1 MAEQKSSTAQVF
13 SADQSNGLPFGSAD
27 IQGMSL
33 SPTGALVIKLTD
45 GSSLQIDNFKELS
58 AQGAQIAL
66 ADGEVIDT
74 AKLLATLS
82 GATNAPANDRADGPA
97 VIVAAPGAGK
107 TVEITMADGTVYE
120 LSFDLDAQ
128 TTRVESNGDLVV
140 TFADGG
146 VLVLQGYSDA
156 VKGDNPPSLSLAD
169 GTVINGVDVLTMV
182 AKDAEADK
190 AAKVEPAS
198 GETDNVD
205 LAQLA
210 EQLAAVEPAA
220 GEAGSAGGSRGG
232 FGFQSAVD
240 SAPLDSPDAIG
251 PIGPTALQYNIPEF
265 KEDIFFEEGPAPT
278 PVAPPPPSL
287 EVGNSVVKEDGSVQ
301 LVILADSGTAS
312 GVNLVITVSGIPAGW
327 TVNPGLGT
335 YNSTTGTWTFTLLG
349 GGSTSQAPTLSPPA
363 QSDVDLPNLQVTAT
377 NISTSTG
384 LSSSSDGT
392 IDVTVDAVAD
402 APDIT
407 ANGGTEVE
415 GTPIALTV
423 NGVLGVDDFDGSE
436 SIDYYT
442 ISGVDP
448 ALFTLSAGV
457 DMGGGVW
464 KLTPADLVGLTI
476 NPLDNN
482 HHGTTTLTATVHTKD
497 TPNDGE
503 FDSTDNINQ
512 DSTTLN
518 VTWTP
523 VINPPS
529 ILVNGGVDNAQVKE
543 DNSVDVP
550 LTAALGTNPA
560 VGEYMV
566 VTVTG
571 IPSSWGFSAPVG
583 TYNAATGTWTY
594 TVPANS
600 DLSTTLTFSPPA
612 NSDIDLSGL
621 NATVVAFDPT
631 AGIQTAP
638 INDGFG
644 IIVDAVADPVTLNAS
659 DVSGNE
665 NTTMPIVLNSSLS
678 DLDGSEVIT
687 GYTIAGVPAGFT
699 LSAGSY
705 DAGTGLWTLTPAQ
718 IAGLTITS
726 PANHVGT
733 LTLDVT
739 VYSTENPVSDGE
751 FDTTDNNASA
761 TDSLTVTW
769 KPVVNP
775 PTIEVNNGVDDV
787 IVKEDGT
794 VFVKIVAALDP
805 AGSGNEILTVTVTG
819 IDPTWTLT
827 TGAAN
832 GTYNPATGT
841 WTITMPAGQNYNGG
855 LTFAPPAQSDLDL
868 TGLNATATAF
878 EPATGTSANANDAFQ
893 IITDAVADEPEIT
906 ANGGTAVEG
915 TPIALT
921 LNGML
926 QDDTFDGSESISHYT
941 ISGVLPGFTLSAGT
955 NLGGGVWQLTPAQL
969 AGLTITPPNSNFN
982 GTLPLTATVHTV
994 DTPNDVENDTGD
1006 NTNSD
1011 SAPLNVTWTPVIN
1024 PPSILA
1030 NGGVDNAQV
1039 KEDGTVDVP
1048 LTAALGTNPAVGEY
1062 MVVTVTGIP
1071 ASWGFSAPVGTYNAA
1086 TGTWTYTVPANS
1098 NLSTTLTFTP
1108 PAQSDVDLSGLV
1120 ATVVA
1125 FDPTAGIQTA
1135 PINDGFGIIVDAVAD
1150 APDIT
1155 ANGGTAAEGT
1165 PIALT
1170 LNGMLGVDNFDGS
1183 ESISHYTISGVLPG
1197 FTLSAGTNLG
1207 GGVWQLTP
1215 AQLAGLTITP
1225 PNSNFNGTLPLTATV
1240 HTVDTPNDVE
1250 NDTGDNTNSDSAP
1263 LSVTWTPGINPPT
1276 ILVNGGV
1283 DDAWVKEDGSVN
1295 VALVAN
1301 LGANADTD
1309 EYLVVTV
1316 TGIDASWGF
1325 SAPVGTYNAATGTWT
1340 YTVPAGQNLS
1350 TVMTFTP
1357 PADKDIDMT
1366 GLVATAV
1373 SKDTSTGQTS
1383 TPANDGFNVR
1393 TDAVIDEP
1401 NLSASNASGS
1411 DNTPIA
1417 LNIATSVGDTD
1428 GSEVITHLTITGV
1441 PSGATL
1447 SAGTYNAATDTWTLT
1462 PAQLAGLTMTPVRG
1476 TEGSYT
1482 LTVKTFAKEQNLSG
1496 LENDLSD
1503 NDATKQVTL
1512 NVTVTDDEP
1521 QNFNAPGKT
1530 VDETSLHTSPT
1541 VTVTNTLTANFGSDA
1556 PGSFGFAGAAPSG
1569 LFSNGVPVVVT
1580 LSGNTYTA
1588 MAGTD
1593 PIFTLSLNPATGT
1606 YTFNL
1611 TGVLDHPIA
1620 GNPNEPINLNFGVKA
1635 TDADGDV
1642 ANGTV
1647 TITVLDDAPTA
1658 HHDVNNFDILD
1669 GGTTGNV
1676 ITGLNADNVGAAD
1689 LGSQDVPNNVTAVS
1703 FGGTTVTV
1711 PATGEA
1717 TIEGDHGTLKIKA
1730 DGSYT
1735 YTVKAGPAPD
1745 QDYNVVMMLDVS
1757 GSMGDANDPSSKMAK
1772 LIDAVQNLMND
1783 FNAYPNGDINVHIVP
1798 FGTDS
1803 LTGQTFNVTDPSGL
1817 AAVLA
1822 YLNGLNTTG
1831 GFTNYEAPLADAAAW
1846 LASQPAGATNL
1857 SYFVSDGE
1865 PNRYIDSNGDVQS
1878 GNLSTIL
1885 SQLTGGDGSPEIS
1898 TLQGLGEVIAVGIG
1912 VNSSTLDNLDYIDTG
1927 ANAIDVQDPDDLS
1940 SALANASPIGG
1951 ATPGTDV
1958 FEYTLTDAD
1967 GDPSKATLTLTG
1979 EAPDVLPP
1987 TITVNNGVDDVI
1999 VKEDGSIFVSIVAA
2013 LDPAGPAGQVLTVK
2027 VTGINADWTITNANG
2042 TYNAG
2047 TGTWTITLPAGQN
2060 YNGGLTFKPKAN
2072 SDVDLSGLVATAT
2085 ATEPVTGLTASSND
2099 AFRVVTDAVA
2109 DAPNLVVSNTAGSDN
2124 GPIALNILTS
2134 VNDLDGSE
2142 SISSVVISGVP
2153 AGATLSAGTYNAA
2166 ADTWTLTPAQLSG
2179 LKLNP
2184 VRGTE
2189 GTITLTVKTTATET
2203 NLSGTEVD
2211 LTDNNATTTK
2221 TLTVTVTDDEP
2232 YDLSAPAKT
2241 LDESDM
2247 NGGSLSTTGT
2257 VTAAFGSD
2265 TPGTFA
2271 GTGTFSNSVG
2281 TLKSGGQ
2288 TVVVTFDGTSYTGKV
2303 GATTIFTLTMA
2314 SGGTYVFNL
2323 LGTLDHP
2330 NTSNHDDSIT
2340 LTFGFKATDSD
2351 GDVANSAVT
2360 IYVKDDGVD
2369 AINDTNALDVA
2380 IGHVSGNVLVND
2392 VKSEDDL
2399 NVVSAVKFGTT
2410 TTNVSATGETT
2421 IVATN
2426 GTLKIDADGN
2436 YTYTLKPGKTTPDD
2450 FTYTLKDGDGD
2461 TDTATLKFN
2470 VLEPVLLVG
2479 TNTDDKTGS
2488 TTDYVVGNGE
2498 GVITGGA
2505 ASDILI
2511 GDAGG
2516 SSMQNVDKDYNIVMM
2531 LDVSG
2536 SMGSNDRSGDRMYKL
2551 IQAVKNLVGDLDTYT
2566 GGDVIIHFV
2575 PFATNVGTERTFN
2588 LATDSLS
2595 SIYAYI
2601 ESLDGNGFTNYE
2613 APMQA
2618 AIEWMEDAA
2627 AANPD
2632 AERISYFV
2640 SDGAP
2645 NHYLNNSGQPV
2656 NAGDNSGGAARAM
2669 DEIRGDVQTPG
2680 GWNDDNTNEIA
2691 MLQAL
2696 SEVIGVGINLGA
2708 TSTNFGYIKEIDS
2721 DGVAINVNDSDDLSA
2736 ALQGSN
2742 PLNQLADL
2750 GDDVLVGG
2758 NGNDILFGDSVFT
2771 DDLALAQGLTTLKGA
2786 GWDVFAK
2793 LEAGQGTNAGWT
2805 RADTI
2810 DYIRTHGE
2818 ALAAESVTT
2827 TGDTR
2832 DGGNDTLNGGAGND
2846 LIFGQ
2851 EGNDTIDGG
2860 AGDDTLYGGSG
2871 ADTFLYQSMADGKDT
2886 VKDFD
2891 AAEGDRID
2899 LSDLLSGLG
2908 YNPTDDAINDFVF
2921 ARTESG
2927 KTILSIDTTGMGNA
2941 AGAQDIVVLE
2951 GVNATLNQLLTA
2963 GVVTDV

>member
-33 SPTGALVIKLTD
+33 SPVGALVIKLTD
-45 GSSLQIDNFKELS
+45 GSSLQIENFKELS

-82 GATNAPANDRADGPA
+82 GATSTPANDRADGPA

-128 TTRVESNGDLVV
+128 TTRVESNGDLVI

-156 VKGDNPPSLSLAD
+156 VKGDNPPSLTLAD

-182 AKDAEADK
+182 AKDAEAEK

-198 GETDNVD
+198 GQTDDVD

-220 GEAGSAGGSRGG
+220 GEAGGAGGSRGG

-301 LVILADSGTAS
+301 LVILADSGTAT
-312 GVNLVITVSGIPAGW
+312 GVNLVITVSGIPADW
-327 TVNPGLGT
+327 TVTPGLGT

-377 NISTSTG
+377 NISTTTG
-384 LSSSSDGT
+384 LSSSSNGT

-402 APDIT
+402 VP
-407 ANGGTEVE
+407 
-415 GTPIALTV
+415 TV
-423 NGVLGVDDFDGSE
+423 NGSDATGNEGVVLPVSINGALGVDNFDSSE
-436 SIDYYT
+436 SISHYI
-442 ISGVDP
+442 ISGVP
-448 ALFTLSAGV
+448 TGFTLSAGV
-457 DMGGGVW
+457 DQGGGVW
-464 KLTPADLVGLTI
+464 RLDPSDLAGLTI
-476 NPLDNN
+476 NPNN
-482 HHGTTTLTATVHTKD
+482 ANYFGTFDLNVTIHTVD
-497 TPNDGE
+497 TPTDGE
-503 FDSTDNINQ
+503 FDSTDN
-512 DSTTLN
+512 
-518 VTWTP
+518 
-523 VINPPS
+523 
-529 ILVNGGVDNAQVKE
+529 
-543 DNSVDVP
+543 
-550 LTAALGTNPA
+550 TN
-560 VGEYMV
+560 
-566 VTVTG
+566 
-571 IPSSWGFSAPVG
+571 
-583 TYNAATGTWTY
+583 
-594 TVPANS
+594 
-600 DLSTTLTFSPPA
+600 
-612 NSDIDLSGL
+612 
-621 NATVVAFDPT
+621 
-631 AGIQTAP
+631 
-638 INDGFG
+638 
-644 IIVDAVADPVTLNAS
+644 
-659 DVSGNE
+659 
-665 NTTMPIVLNSSLS
+665 
-678 DLDGSEVIT
+678 
-687 GYTIAGVPAGFT
+687 
-699 LSAGSY
+699 
-705 DAGTGLWTLTPAQ
+705 
-718 IAGLTITS
+718 
-726 PANHVGT
+726 
-733 LTLDVT
+733 
-739 VYSTENPVSDGE
+739 
-751 FDTTDNNASA
+751 SA
-761 TDSLTVTW
+761 TDKLTLTW
-769 KPVVNP
+769 KPEANP

-855 LTFAPPAQSDLDL
+855 LTFTPPAQSDLDL

-893 IITDAVADEPEIT
+893 IITDAVADAPDVT

-915 TPIALT
+915 TPIAISV
-921 LNGML
+921 NGML
-926 QDDTFDGSESISHYT
+926 GVDTDGSESISHYT
-941 ISGVLPGFTLSAGT
+941 ISGVDPGFTLSAGT

-982 GTLPLTATVHTV
+982 GTLNLTATVHTV

-1011 SAPLNVTWTPVIN
+1011 SAPLSVTWTPVIN

-1071 ASWGFSAPVGTYNAA
+1071 SSWGFSAPVGTYNAG

-1108 PAQSDVDLSGLV
+1108 PAESDVDLSGLN
-1120 ATVVA
+1120 ASVVA
-1125 FDPTAGIQTA
+1125 YDPAAGIQTA
-1135 PINDGFGIIVDAVAD
+1135 PVNDGFGIVVDAVAD
-1150 APDIT
+1150 KPDIT

-1170 LNGMLGVDNFDGS
+1170 LNGMLGSDNFDGS
-1183 ESISHYTISGVLPG
+1183 ESISHYTISGVDPG

-1207 GGVWQLTP
+1207 GGIWQLTP

-1225 PNSNFNGTLPLTATV
+1225 PNSNFNGTLNLTATV
-1240 HTVDTPNDVE
+1240 HTVDTPTDGE
-1250 NDTGDNTNSDSAP
+1250 FATGDNTNSDSAP
-1263 LSVTWTPGINPPT
+1263 LTVTWTPGINPPT
-1276 ILVNGGV
+1276 ILVNGGI

-1357 PADKDIDMT
+1357 PANKDIDMT

-1373 SKDTSTGQTS
+1373 SKDASSGQTS

-1541 VTVTNTLTANFGSDA
+1541 VTVSNTLTANFGSDA
-1556 PGSFGFAGAAPSG
+1556 PGSFGFTGTGPSG
-1569 LFSNGVPVVVT
+1569 LTSNGVPVVVT

-1588 MAGTD
+1588 VAGGD

-1658 HHDVNNFDILD
+1658 NHDINNFDILD

-1689 LGSQDVPNNVTAVS
+1689 LGSQDVPNKVTAVS

-1735 YTVKAGPAPD
+1735 YTVKTAPAPD

-1757 GSMGDANDPSSKMAK
+1757 GSMGNASDPSSKMAK

-1783 FNAYPNGDINVHIVP
+1783 FNAYPNGDIKVHIVP
-1798 FGTDS
+1798 FGTNS
-1803 LTGQTFNVTDPSGL
+1803 QAGHTFTVTDPSGL
-1817 AAVLA
+1817 TDVLA
-1822 YLNGLNTTG
+1822 YLEGLNSLTG
-1831 GFTNYEAPLADAAAW
+1831 SNQYTNYEAPLADAAAW
-1846 LASQPAGATNL
+1846 LAAQPAGATNI

-1865 PNRYIDSNGDVQS
+1865 PNRYIDSNGNVAS
-1878 GNLSTIL
+1878 GNLLTIL
-1885 SQLTGGDGSPEIS
+1885 NQLNGGDGSPEIS
-1898 TLQGLGEVIAVGIG
+1898 NLQNLGEVIAVGIG

-1967 GDPSKATLTLTG
+1967 GDPSKATLTLNG

-1999 VKEDGSIFVSIVAA
+1999 VKEDGSVFVSIVAA

-2047 TGTWTITLPAGQN
+2047 TGTWTITMPAGQN

-2085 ATEPVTGLTASSND
+2085 ATEPVTGLSASNND

-2109 DAPNLVVSNTAGSDN
+2109 DAPNLVVSNAAGSDN

-2134 VNDLDGSE
+2134 VNDLDTSE
-2142 SISSVVISGVP
+2142 TISSVVISGVP
-2153 AGATLSAGTYNAA
+2153 AGATLSAGVKQANG
-2166 ADTWTLTPAQLSG
+2166 DWVLTQSQLSG

-2189 GTITLTVKTTATET
+2189 GTFTLSVKSTATET
-2203 NLSGTEVD
+2203 NLSGVEVD
-2211 LTDNNATTTK
+2211 LSDNNASVTK

-2232 YDLSAPAKT
+2232 DDFVTPAKT
-2241 LDESDM
+2241 VDETNLVSGPVSV
-2247 NGGSLSTTGT
+2247 GGKM
-2257 VTAAFGSD
+2257 TADFGGD
-2265 TPGTFA
+2265 GPGTFGA
-2271 GTGTFSNSVG
+2271 TGAFASAM
-2281 TLKSGGQ
+2281 TLKSNG
-2288 TVVVTFDGTSYTGKV
+2288 VNVNVTLSGNTYTGKA
-2303 GATTIFTLTMA
+2303 GAETIFTLTVH
-2314 SGGTYVFNL
+2314 SDGTYSFNL

-2330 NTSNHDDSIT
+2330 NASNHNDAII
-2340 LTFGFKATDSD
+2340 LNFGVKATDADSD
-2351 GDVANSAVT
+2351 FTTGTLQITVL
-2360 IYVKDDGVD
+2360 DDGVTAHD
-2369 AINDTNALDVA
+2369 DVA
-2380 IGHVSGNVLVND
+2380 FVDAVIGVVNGTVVANDDFSQDESNTVTSVSFG
-2392 VKSEDDL
+2392 
-2399 NVVSAVKFGTT
+2399 GTT
-2410 TTNVSATGETT
+2410 VAVPAVGEAT
-2421 IVATN
+2421 IN
-2426 GTLKIDADGN
+2426 GANGVLKIKADGT
-2436 YTYTLKPGKTTPDD
+2436 YTYTLNAGSGTTTGTTSTLNLGSSDVSGTQLSITKNGVTISIGTPEYSGVAFGTDLTWVNHSTGAGIGIKGNGSDKVWSAGEKLVVNPADLASGLSIVLSDMANNAGDSMVFRVFLEDGSSTLKTVTITSGSALDRTFEIESTEFGGKMIDKVEIFTVQNSSKASSFLLKDVTVEYPGTSAGPDQ

-2461 TDTATLKFN
+2461 TDTA
-2470 VLEPVLLVG
+2470 VLSIDVLNPVLLVG
-2479 TNTDDKTGS
+2479 SNADDVSGS
-2488 TTDYVVGNGE
+2488 TTTYVVGNDD

-2505 ASDILI
+2505 SSDILI

-2536 SMGSNDRSGDRMYKL
+2536 SMGSNDRAGDRMYKL
-2551 IQAVKNLVGDLDTYT
+2551 IQAVNNLVGDLDQYT

-2575 PFATNVGTERTFN
+2575 PFATNVGNERTFN

-2632 AERISYFV
+2632 AERISYFI

-2645 NHYLNNSGQPV
+2645 NHYVDNNGTVREASWG
-2656 NAGDNSGGAARAM
+2656 AGEAM
-2669 DEIRGDVQTPG
+2669 DQIRGDADYGQPG
-2680 GWNDDNTNEIA
+2680 FGDNVRDDNTNEIA

-2736 ALQGSN
+2736 ALQGAS

-2771 DDLALAQGLTTLKGA
+2771 DDLALAQGLNTLKGA

-2810 DYIRTHGE
+2810 DYIRTHAE
-2818 ALAAESVTT
+2818 ALAAESTT
-2827 TGDTR
+2827 STGDTR

-2851 EGNDTIDGG
+2851 EGNDIINGG

-2871 ADTFLYQSMADGKDT
+2871 ADTFLYQSMSDGKDT
-2886 VKDFD
+2886 IKDFD
-2891 AAEGDRID
+2891 AAEGDRVD

-2908 YNPTDDAINDFVF
+2908 YNPAQDAINDFVF

-2927 KTILSIDTTGMGNA
+2927 KTILSIDATGMGNA
-2941 AGAQDIVVLE
+2941 SGAQDIVVLE

>member
-45 GSSLQIDNFKELS
+45 GSSLQIENFKELS

-82 GATNAPANDRADGPA
+82 GATNAPANDRADGQA

-128 TTRVESNGDLVV
+128 TTRVESNGDLVI

-182 AKDAEADK
+182 AKDVEAEK
-190 AAKVEPAS
+190 AAQVEPAS
-198 GETDNVD
+198 GQTDNVD

-220 GEAGSAGGSRGG
+220 GEAGGAGGSRGG

-287 EVGNSVVKEDGSVQ
+287 EVGDSVVKEDGSVQ
-301 LVILADSGTAS
+301 LVILADSGTAT
-312 GVNLVITVSGIPAGW
+312 GVNLVITVSGIPADW
-327 TVNPGLGT
+327 TVTPGLGT
-335 YNSTTGTWTFTLLG
+335 YDSTTGTWTFTLLG

-377 NISTSTG
+377 NISTTTG
-384 LSSSSDGT
+384 LSSSSNGT

-402 APDIT
+402 AP
-407 ANGGTEVE
+407 
-415 GTPIALTV
+415 TV
-423 NGVLGVDDFDGSE
+423 NGSDATGNEGVVLPVSINGALGVDNFDSSE
-436 SIDYYT
+436 SISHYI
-442 ISGVDP
+442 ISGVP
-448 ALFTLSAGV
+448 TGFTLSAGV
-457 DMGGGVW
+457 DQGGGVW
-464 KLTPADLVGLTI
+464 RLDPSDLAGLTI
-476 NPLDNN
+476 NPNDADYFGTFDLDVTI
-482 HHGTTTLTATVHTKD
+482 HTVD
-497 TPNDGE
+497 TPTDVE
-503 FDSTDNINQ
+503 FDSTDNINSAT
-512 DSTTLN
+512 DKLTL
-518 VTWTP
+518 TWKP
-523 VINPPS
+523 EANPPT
-529 ILVNGGVDNAQVKE
+529 IQVNGGVDDVVVKE
-543 DNSVDVP
+543 DKSVDV
-550 LTAALGTNPA
+550 
-560 VGEYMV
+560 
-566 VTVTG
+566 
-571 IPSSWGFSAPVG
+571 
-583 TYNAATGTWTY
+583 
-594 TVPANS
+594 
-600 DLSTTLTFSPPA
+600 D
-612 NSDIDLSGL
+612 
-621 NATVVAFDPT
+621 
-631 AGIQTAP
+631 
-638 INDGFG
+638 
-644 IIVDAVADPVTLNAS
+644 
-659 DVSGNE
+659 
-665 NTTMPIVLNSSLS
+665 
-678 DLDGSEVIT
+678 
-687 GYTIAGVPAGFT
+687 
-699 LSAGSY
+699 
-705 DAGTGLWTLTPAQ
+705 
-718 IAGLTITS
+718 
-726 PANHVGT
+726 
-733 LTLDVT
+733 
-739 VYSTENPVSDGE
+739 
-751 FDTTDNNASA
+751 
-761 TDSLTVTW
+761 
-769 KPVVNP
+769 
-775 PTIEVNNGVDDV
+775 
-787 IVKEDGT
+787 
-794 VFVKIVAALDP
+794 IVAALDP
-805 AGSGNEILTVTVTG
+805 LGSGNEVLTVTVTG
-819 IDPTWTLT
+819 IDPTWIVTDKNADGWVNL
-827 TGAAN
+827 G
-832 GTYNPATGT
+832 GGV
-841 WTITMPAGQNYNGG
+841 WQITMPAGQNYTGT
-855 LTFAPPAQSDLDL
+855 LTFTPPAQSDLDL

-893 IITDAVADEPEIT
+893 IITDAVADAPDVT
-906 ANGGTAVEG
+906 ANGGTEVEG
-915 TPIALT
+915 TPIAIT
-921 LNGML
+921 INGML
-926 QDDTFDGSESISHYT
+926 GVDTDGSESISHYT
-941 ISGVLPGFTLSAGT
+941 ISGVLPGFNLSAGL

-969 AGLTITPPNSNFN
+969 AGLTITPSSSNFN
-982 GTLPLTATVHTV
+982 GTLGLTATVHTV

-1039 KEDGTVDVP
+1039 KEDGTVGVDLV
-1048 LTAALGTNPAVGEY
+1048 ANLGANPAVGEY

-1071 ASWGFSAPVGTYNAA
+1071 SSWGFSAPVGTYNAA

-1098 NLSTTLTFTP
+1098 NLTTTLTFTP
-1108 PAQSDVDLSGLV
+1108 PAESDVDLSGLN
-1120 ATVVA
+1120 ASVVA

-1135 PINDGFGIIVDAVAD
+1135 PVNDGFGIIVDAVAD
-1150 APDIT
+1150 KPDIT

-1170 LNGMLGVDNFDGS
+1170 LNGMLGSDNFDGS
-1183 ESISHYTISGVLPG
+1183 ESISHYTISGVDPG

-1225 PNSNFNGTLPLTATV
+1225 PNSNFNGTLDLTATV
-1240 HTVDTPNDVE
+1240 HTVDTPTDGE
-1250 NDTGDNTNSDSAP
+1250 FATGDNTNSDSAP
-1263 LSVTWTPGINPPT
+1263 LTVTWTPGINPPS

-1301 LGANADTD
+1301 LGANADSD
-1309 EYLVVTV
+1309 EYMVVTV

-1357 PADKDIDMT
+1357 PANKDIDLT

-1373 SKDTSTGQTS
+1373 SKDVSSGQTS
-1383 TPANDGFNVR
+1383 APANDGFNVR
-1393 TDAVIDEP
+1393 TDAVIDAP

-1530 VDETSLHTSPT
+1530 VDETTLHTSPT

-1569 LFSNGVPVVVT
+1569 LTSNGVPVVVT

-1588 MAGTD
+1588 TAGGD

-1620 GNPNEPINLNFGVKA
+1620 GNPNEPINLNFGVTA

-1658 HHDVNNFDILD
+1658 HDDVNNFDILD

-1689 LGSQDVPNNVTAVS
+1689 LGSQDVPNKVTAVS

-1735 YTVKAGPAPD
+1735 YEVKAGPAPD

-1803 LTGQTFNVTDPSGL
+1803 LTGQTFNVTDASGL

-1822 YLNGLNTTG
+1822 YLEGLNTTG

-1846 LASQPAGATNL
+1846 LAAQPAGATNI

-1865 PNRYIDSNGDVQS
+1865 PNRYIDSNGNVAS

-1885 SQLTGGDGSPEIS
+1885 SQLNGGDGSPEIS

-1967 GDPSKATLTLTG
+1967 GDPSKATLTLNG

-1987 TITVNNGVDDVI
+1987 TITVNNGVDDAI
-1999 VKEDGSIFVSIVAA
+1999 VKEDGSVFVSIVAN

-2085 ATEPVTGLTASSND
+2085 ATEPVTGLTASNTD

-2109 DAPNLVVSNTAGSDN
+2109 DAPNLVVSNAAGSDN
-2124 GPIALNILTS
+2124 GAIALNILTS

-2142 SISSVVISGVP
+2142 TISSVVISGVP
-2153 AGATLSAGTYNAA
+2153 ADATLSAGVKQSNGDWVLTKAQLMGLA
-2166 ADTWTLTPAQLSG
+2166 ITPA
-2179 LKLNP
+2179 
-2184 VRGTE
+2184 RGSE
-2189 GTITLTVKTTATET
+2189 GTFTLTVKSTATET
-2203 NLSGTEVD
+2203 NLAGVEVD
-2211 LTDNNATTTK
+2211 LTDNNASITK

-2232 YDLSAPAKT
+2232 QNFSAPAKSVDETNMAATGSTSVSGT
-2241 LDESDM
+2241 LSA
-2247 NGGSLSTTGT
+2247 NFGT
-2257 VTAAFGSD
+2257 DAPGAFG
-2265 TPGTFA
+2265 A
-2271 GTGTFSNSVG
+2271 TGTFNGPTGLTSGGVPVIVTLSGNTYTGMAGTEPVFTLSVG
-2281 TLKSGGQ
+2281 SNG
-2288 TVVVTFDGTSYTGKV
+2288 SYT
-2303 GATTIFTLTMA
+2303 
-2314 SGGTYVFNL
+2314 FNL
-2323 LGTLDHP
+2323 TGTLDHP
-2330 NTSNHDDSIT
+2330 NTSNHNDSLI
-2340 LTFGFKATDSD
+2340 LNFGVKATDAD
-2351 GDVANSAVT
+2351 GDTATATVQINVL
-2360 IYVKDDGVD
+2360 DDGLTARDDMATVD
-2369 AINDTNALDVA
+2369 IATGVTTGTVVTNDSFSQDAPNKVTA
-2380 IGHVSGNVLVND
+2380 VSFG
-2392 VKSEDDL
+2392 
-2399 NVVSAVKFGTT
+2399 GTT
-2410 TTNVSATGETT
+2410 VAVPATGEAT
-2421 IVATN
+2421 IN
-2426 GTLKIDADGN
+2426 GDHGTLKIKADGT
-2436 YTYTLKPGKTTPDD
+2436 YTYTLSPYPGVGAPATQVALLSDATTGVTVQVLASQTASGVEFTVKLLSGTADLNGFFLDVDGNGGPIFSIGESGNNMSGTSGFDYAQVLGTVGGGD
-2450 FTYTLKDGDGD
+2450 PAVTQSTFTIAGLTLADVDGGKIGIRATSSGSGGSQSLKLVGDSDVSTGDTQDQFTYTLKDFDGD
-2461 TDTATLKFN
+2461 SDTA
-2470 VLEPVLLVG
+2470 VLTINSQAPVAPVLLVG
-2479 TNTDDKTGS
+2479 TNADDKTGS
-2488 TTDYVVGNGE
+2488 TTDYVVGNDE

-2516 SSMQNVDKDYNIVMM
+2516 SSMQNVNKDYNIVMM

-2551 IQAVKNLVGDLDTYT
+2551 IQAVKNLVGDLDQYT

-2632 AERISYFV
+2632 AERISYFI

-2645 NHYLNNSGQPV
+2645 NHYVDNNGTVREASWGADEAMDQIRGSADYGQV
-2656 NAGDNSGGAARAM
+2656 GYGDNVR
-2669 DEIRGDVQTPG
+2669 
-2680 GWNDDNTNEIA
+2680 DDNTNEIA

-2736 ALQGSN
+2736 ALQGAS

-2771 DDLALAQGLTTLKGA
+2771 DDLALAQGLSTLKGA

-2810 DYIRTHGE
+2810 DYIRTHAE
-2818 ALAAESVTT
+2818 ALATESVTS

-2832 DGGNDTLNGGAGND
+2832 DGGDDTLNGGAGND

-2851 EGNDTIDGG
+2851 EGNDTINGG

-2886 VKDFD
+2886 IKDFD
-2891 AAEGDRID
+2891 AAEGDRVD

-2908 YNPTDDAINDFVF
+2908 YNPAQDAINDFVF

-2941 AGAQDIVVLE
+2941 AGAQDIVVLD

>member
-33 SPTGALVIKLTD
+33 SPVGALVIKLTD
-45 GSSLQIDNFKELS
+45 GSSLQIENFKELS

-82 GATNAPANDRADGPA
+82 GATNVPANDRADGQA

-128 TTRVESNGDLVV
+128 TTRVESNGDLVI

-190 AAKVEPAS
+190 AAQVEPAS
-198 GETDNVD
+198 GQTDDVD

-220 GEAGSAGGSRGG
+220 GEAGGAGGSRGG

-265 KEDIFFEEGPAPT
+265 KEDIFFEEGPTPT

-301 LVILADSGTAS
+301 LVILADSGTAA
-312 GVNLVITVSGIPAGW
+312 GVNLVITVSGIPADW
-327 TVNPGLGT
+327 TVTPGLGT

-377 NISTSTG
+377 NVSTSTG
-384 LSSSSDGT
+384 LSSNSNGT
-392 IDVTVDAVAD
+392 IDVIVDAVAD
-402 APDIT
+402 VP
-407 ANGGTEVE
+407 
-415 GTPIALTV
+415 TV
-423 NGVLGVDDFDGSE
+423 NGSDATGNEGVVLPVSINGALGVDNFDASE
-436 SIDYYT
+436 SISHYT
-442 ISGVDP
+442 ISGVP
-448 ALFTLSAGV
+448 TGFTLSAGV
-457 DMGGGVW
+457 DQGGGVW
-464 KLTPADLVGLTI
+464 RLDPSDLAGLTI
-476 NPLDNN
+476 NPNN
-482 HHGTTTLTATVHTKD
+482 ADYFGTFDLTVTIHTVD
-497 TPNDGE
+497 TPTDSE
-503 FDSTDNINQ
+503 FDSTDN
-512 DSTTLN
+512 
-518 VTWTP
+518 
-523 VINPPS
+523 
-529 ILVNGGVDNAQVKE
+529 
-543 DNSVDVP
+543 
-550 LTAALGTNPA
+550 TN
-560 VGEYMV
+560 
-566 VTVTG
+566 
-571 IPSSWGFSAPVG
+571 
-583 TYNAATGTWTY
+583 
-594 TVPANS
+594 
-600 DLSTTLTFSPPA
+600 
-612 NSDIDLSGL
+612 
-621 NATVVAFDPT
+621 
-631 AGIQTAP
+631 
-638 INDGFG
+638 
-644 IIVDAVADPVTLNAS
+644 
-659 DVSGNE
+659 
-665 NTTMPIVLNSSLS
+665 
-678 DLDGSEVIT
+678 
-687 GYTIAGVPAGFT
+687 
-699 LSAGSY
+699 
-705 DAGTGLWTLTPAQ
+705 
-718 IAGLTITS
+718 
-726 PANHVGT
+726 
-733 LTLDVT
+733 
-739 VYSTENPVSDGE
+739 
-751 FDTTDNNASA
+751 SA
-761 TDSLTVTW
+761 TDKLTLTW
-769 KPVVNP
+769 KPEANP

-787 IVKEDGT
+787 IVKEDGS

-805 AGSGNEILTVTVTG
+805 AGSGNEVLTVTVTG

-832 GTYNPATGT
+832 GTYNAATGT

-855 LTFAPPAQSDLDL
+855 LTFTPPAQSDLDL
-868 TGLNATATAF
+868 SGLNATATAF

-893 IITDAVADEPEIT
+893 IITDAVADAPDVT

-915 TPIALT
+915 TPIAISV
-921 LNGML
+921 NGML
-926 QDDTFDGSESISHYT
+926 GVDTDGSESISHYT
-941 ISGVLPGFTLSAGT
+941 ISGVDPGFTLSAGT

-982 GTLPLTATVHTV
+982 GTLNLTATVHTV

-1011 SAPLNVTWTPVIN
+1011 SAPLSVTWTPVIN

-1071 ASWGFSAPVGTYNAA
+1071 SSWGFSAPVGTYNAG

-1108 PAQSDVDLSGLV
+1108 PAESDVDLSGLN
-1120 ATVVA
+1120 ASVVA
-1125 FDPTAGIQTA
+1125 YDPAAGIQTA
-1135 PINDGFGIIVDAVAD
+1135 PVNDGFGIVVDAVAD
-1150 APDIT
+1150 KPDIT

-1170 LNGMLGVDNFDGS
+1170 LNGMLGSDNFDGS
-1183 ESISHYTISGVLPG
+1183 ESISHYTISGVDPG

-1207 GGVWQLTP
+1207 GGIWQLTP

-1225 PNSNFNGTLPLTATV
+1225 PNSNFNGTLNLTATV
-1240 HTVDTPNDVE
+1240 HTVDTPTDGE
-1250 NDTGDNTNSDSAP
+1250 FATGDNTNSDSAP
-1263 LSVTWTPGINPPT
+1263 LTVTWTPGINPPT
-1276 ILVNGGV
+1276 ILVNGGI

-1357 PADKDIDMT
+1357 PANKDIDMT

-1373 SKDTSTGQTS
+1373 SKDASSGQTS

-1462 PAQLAGLTMTPVRG
+1462 PAQLAGLTMIPVRG

-1556 PGSFGFAGAAPSG
+1556 PGSFGFTGTGPSG
-1569 LFSNGVPVVVT
+1569 LTSNGVPVVVT

-1588 MAGTD
+1588 VAGGD

-1658 HHDVNNFDILD
+1658 NHDVNNFDILD

-1689 LGSQDVPNNVTAVS
+1689 LGSQDVPNKVTAVS

-1711 PATGEA
+1711 PSTGEA

-1735 YTVKAGPAPD
+1735 YTVKTAPAPD

-1803 LTGQTFNVTDPSGL
+1803 LTGQTFNVTDASGL

-1822 YLNGLNTTG
+1822 YLEGLNTTG

-1846 LASQPAGATNL
+1846 LAAQPAGATNI

-1865 PNRYIDSNGDVQS
+1865 PNRYIDSNGNVAS

-1885 SQLTGGDGSPEIS
+1885 SQLNGGDGSPEIS
-1898 TLQGLGEVIAVGIG
+1898 NLQNLGEVIAVGIG
-1912 VNSSTLDNLDYIDTG
+1912 VNSSTLDNLDYIDTDG
-1927 ANAIDVQDPDDLS
+1927 NAIDVQDPDDLS

-1967 GDPSKATLTLTG
+1967 GDPSKATLTLNG

-1999 VKEDGSIFVSIVAA
+1999 VKEDGSVFVSIVAA

-2047 TGTWTITLPAGQN
+2047 TGTWTITMPAGQN

-2109 DAPNLVVSNTAGSDN
+2109 DAPNLVVSNASGSDN
-2124 GPIALNILTS
+2124 GAIPLTIVTS

-2153 AGATLSAGTYNAA
+2153 ADATLSAGVKQSNGDWVLTKAQL
-2166 ADTWTLTPAQLSG
+2166 TGLTLTPA
-2179 LKLNP
+2179 
-2184 VRGTE
+2184 RGSE
-2189 GTITLTVKTTATET
+2189 GTFTLTVKSTATET
-2203 NLSGTEVD
+2203 TLSGVEVD
-2211 LTDNNATTTK
+2211 LTDNDESTTK

-2232 YDLSAPAKT
+2232 QNFAAPAKSI
-2241 LDESDM
+2241 DET
-2247 NGGSLSTTGT
+2247 NLAATGSTSVSGT
-2257 VTAAFGSD
+2257 MTANFGTD
-2265 TPGTFA
+2265 TPGTFGA
-2271 GTGTFSNSVG
+2271 TGTFSG
-2281 TLKSGGQ
+2281 PTMLTSGGVP
-2288 TVVVTFDGTSYTGKV
+2288 VVVTLSGNTYTGMAGTEPV
-2303 GATTIFTLTMA
+2303 FTLTVGSNGA
-2314 SGGTYVFNL
+2314 YTFNL
-2323 LGTLDHP
+2323 MGTLDHP
-2330 NTSNHDDSIT
+2330 NASNPNDS
-2340 LTFGFKATDSD
+2340 LVLNFGVKATDAD
-2351 GDVANSAVT
+2351 GDVATRSVQIT
-2360 IYVKDDGVD
+2360 VLDDGPIADDDVASVD
-2369 AINDTNALDVA
+2369 ASVGFTTGTVVTNDSFSQDAPNTVTM
-2380 IGHVSGNVLVND
+2380 VS
-2392 VKSEDDL
+2392 
-2399 NVVSAVKFGTT
+2399 FGG
-2410 TTNVSATGETT
+2410 TNVTVPATGEAT
-2421 IVATN
+2421 IN
-2426 GTLKIDADGN
+2426 GEHGTLKIKADGT
-2436 YTYTLKPGKTTPDD
+2436 YTYTLFPYPGIGAPATQVALLSDAATGVEIQVLASQTASGVEFTVKLVSGTADLNGFFLDVDGNGGSIFSIGESANNMSGTSGFDYAKVLGTVGGSDPAVTQATFTISGITLEDVD
-2450 FTYTLKDGDGD
+2450 GGKIGIRATSAGSGGSQSLKLVGDSDVSVGNTQDQFTYTLKDYDGD
-2461 TDTATLKFN
+2461 SDTA
-2470 VLEPVLLVG
+2470 VLTINGLAPVAPVLLVG
-2479 TNTDDKTGS
+2479 SNADDKTGS
-2488 TTDYVVGNGE
+2488 TADYVVGNDE

-2516 SSMQNVDKDYNIVMM
+2516 SSSQNVNKDYNIVMM

-2536 SMGSNDRSGDRMYKL
+2536 SMGGDKIAELRT
-2551 IQAVKNLVGDLDTYT
+2551 AVKNLLGDLNDYQ
-2566 GGDVIIHFV
+2566 GGTVTLRLI
-2575 PFATNVGTERTFN
+2575 PFATQVYSGTAKTFTFHPGSTADDYQAAIN
-2588 LATDSLS
+2588 FVNGLTP
-2595 SIYAYI
+2595 YT
-2601 ESLDGNGFTNYE
+2601 GNQQYTNYE
-2613 APMQA
+2613 APLEHA
-2618 AIEWMEDAA
+2618 NIWLANDAPKNVDSYA
-2627 AANPD
+2627 
-2632 AERISYFV
+2632 YFV
-2640 SDGAP
+2640 SDGEPNRYINNGFIAEGNAP
-2645 NHYLNNSGQPV
+2645 TIMGQITGSDGS
-2656 NAGDNSGGAARAM
+2656 N
-2669 DEIRGDVQTPG
+2669 EVQTLK
-2680 GWNDDNTNEIA
+2680 NLTV
-2691 MLQAL
+2691 
-2696 SEVIGVGINLGA
+2696 EVIGVGIGVNS
-2708 TSTNFGYIKEIDS
+2708 STLANITVISDKPAIDVQ
-2721 DGVAINVNDSDDLSA
+2721 DPDDLSA
-2736 ALQGSN
+2736 ALQGAS

-2771 DDLALAQGLTTLKGA
+2771 DDLALAQGLSTLKGA

-2805 RADTI
+2805 RADTL

-2818 ALAAESVTT
+2818 ALARESTT
-2827 TGDTR
+2827 NTGDTR
-2832 DGGNDTLNGGAGND
+2832 DGGNDRLEGGAGND

-2851 EGNDTIDGG
+2851 EGNDIINGG

-2871 ADTFLYQSMADGKDT
+2871 ADTFLYQSMSDGKDT
-2886 VKDFD
+2886 IKDFD
-2891 AAEGDRID
+2891 AAEGDRVD

-2908 YNPTDDAINDFVF
+2908 YNPAQDAINDFVF

-2927 KTILSIDTTGMGNA
+2927 KTILSIDTTGTGNA
-2941 AGAQDIVVLE
+2941 SGAQDIVVLE